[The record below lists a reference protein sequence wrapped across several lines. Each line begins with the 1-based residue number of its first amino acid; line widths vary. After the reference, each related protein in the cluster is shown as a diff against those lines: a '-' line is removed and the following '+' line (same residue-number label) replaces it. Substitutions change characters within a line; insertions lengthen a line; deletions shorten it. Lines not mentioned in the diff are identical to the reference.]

1 MDSICGRADFTIT
14 ELLQQSEAIASSSN
28 QYLFEKDPIKM
39 SVYVMRA
46 RVAYFEDEL
55 TCLRIFLDCIHKWT
69 DIADVLHLASLVRKV
84 EAKIQEIASKVIENT
99 ELPLQEP
106 PPSLGFPIP
115 EFVKKKIKERS
126 LKWRLSKLVDLFPS
140 LTQDV
145 IDFKPEIVRAYDSWT
160 SDSFEF
166 QFNYDSLK
174 DLVKFVNCYEKAC
187 SSCFISL
194 YEKEFQDFN
203 RYLVSAKNFLD
214 CLPETSS
221 KDLKIEVLIHVGR
234 VGISAALRLCKWWA
248 QQMDPFEKK
257 SVGISVLELQQK
269 IDLTNPQFVDMNL
282 KLLRESGNRLE
293 NQVDEFLKCLLED
306 LYKFFEG
313 LLWDLRITHE
323 SIKRHKL
330 HRMLKSLVIS
340 GVTLL
345 RGDAKNVQRLSA
357 DLRVVLN
364 ELARLTKS
372 YADTSTSRVNRLQK
386 LLASI
391 WLMKLEIFLREQ
403 LKTFHIVQMHI
414 NEQISALNKELRHL
428 NYEEWLKS
436 LKIPIKCLPDT
447 ENVRQGLAL
456 MEVGKVA
463 VACLDHP
470 FDAKDMT
477 TTNEKAKDVLFKV
490 LLMVL
495 LFRADS
501 VVKPILQSDDQSFVG
516 LEKNQ
521 IEALRKGLDFFTMVV
536 QDQSLGTEEEAKL
549 VFAHIEEVAC
559 EACSLLHSLNK
570 TGEEALTNTNLLVS
584 NLLKKIRSIMVEL
597 KVYLHSPNIPST
609 NGLGFIDSLLEKLME
624 LLKADVTI
632 SLKHQFEEILVNLEF
647 LKPFLRGIPEQ
658 DIEFQELKDLRVR
671 IIDVAYEAEYYID
684 LVMLEDSVEWNN
696 SLRLYHLREGFQ
708 FVKTHFPTKH
718 NKTHHANEQ
727 DVPQISVQKESKAT
741 TSRSDETIVPLDDQE
756 RVIIDRLVWGPDQLD
771 IVLIVG
777 LPGIGKTTLAKQV
790 YNCPEVVSSFDVRT
804 WCCISQLYRKREVLL
819 EILSHITALTD
830 DILGMPDEDLEDK
843 LRKLLLKNKF
853 LIVMDD
859 MWNTEALNDL
869 RGSLP
874 NDGNGS
880 RILIT
885 SRQDLKVK
893 SHADPYNV
901 RQLSDADSWNLL
913 QKKIFHEECCP
924 EELMEIGEQI
934 AKSCKGLPLAIIA
947 VAGLLQKIEWE
958 YNSWKEVQKVLSF
971 RIVDDPEE
979 QCRQILE
986 LSYNYLPDNLKACF
1000 LYLGAF
1006 LEDQDIPAR
1015 KLMQL
1020 WIAEGLVGRAE
1031 LKSLEDVAEDY
1042 LMDLIDRSLVIF
1054 SRQRSSGG
1062 AKACRVHDVLHKF
1075 CQSKAKQEKFFKVI
1089 TGFNDSK
1096 VSLHDLNH
1104 VLSAKTGNP
1113 SYSTTYDDHRL
1124 CFCSQRKHFIQS
1136 GPSGPSARSLLC
1148 FPTKDKDPK
1157 CPYDISFIFQNF
1169 RLLKVLDMEF
1179 INMGTSFPHG
1189 IEQLVYLRYLAVAG
1203 YIDSIPPSIFNLWN
1217 LQTLIVRGFRDE
1229 AISLPDAIWCL
1240 KKLRHVHISN
1250 FSVISLQDDQHGDY
1264 SGLDYLVTISSLI
1277 LRYGKETECILRKIS
1292 NVRKMKCIFSE
1303 SWDNSHNCNNFPRLE
1318 VLSKLESLKVTYDAR
1333 AQPGE
1338 FSFPSNLRKLTLS
1351 DFRLPWDKISA
1362 IGKLPNLEVLKLLS
1376 GAFDGENWDMV
1387 EGEFSELKYLKLD
1400 TLNIGKWNACSDH
1413 LPKLQQLVLRC
1424 CTQMEEV
1431 PLGVAYIPTLEKV
1444 DVQWCGDHVEESVR
1458 RIKEEGDEN
1467 LKVFI
1472 NFSELHIA

>member
-1 MDSICGRADFTIT
+1 MTGFLNT
-14 ELLQQSEAIASSSN
+14 
-28 QYLFEKDPIKM
+28 FE
-39 SVYVMRA
+39 VEFRRMR
-46 RVAYFEDEL
+46 V
-55 TCLRIFLDCIHKWT
+55 FLDCIHKWT
-69 DIADVLHLASLVRKV
+69 DIAAVLNLNFASLVGEA
-84 EAKIQEIASKVIENT
+84 EAKIQEIASKFIDNINNM
-99 ELPLQEP
+99 ELPLP
-106 PPSLGFPIP
+106 TLGFPTP
-115 EFVKKKIKERS
+115 EFQQKNKIETSS
-126 LKWRLSKLVDLFPS
+126 LKPKLPKLIDLFQR
-140 LTQDV
+140 LTQEP
-145 IDFKPEIVRAYDSWT
+145 KIVRAYDQSCT
-160 SDSFEF
+160 SESFEF
-166 QFNYDSLK
+166 RFDYDSWNEF
-174 DLVKFVNCYEKAC
+174 VKFVNYYVKAC
-187 SSCFISL
+187 PLPFTSL
-194 YEKEFQDFN
+194 FEEFKDFN
-203 RYLVSAKNFLD
+203 RYLVWATNFLG

-221 KDLKIEVLIHVGR
+221 KDVKIEVMIHVGR
-234 VGISAALRLCKWWA
+234 VAITAALLLCNCWA
-248 QQMDPFEKK
+248 QQTDPYEEIFYY
-257 SVGISVLELQQK
+257 ISLLELKKK
-269 IDLTNPQFVDMNL
+269 IDFTNPEFVDMNF
-282 KLLRESGNRLE
+282 KLLRENGITLE

-306 LYKFFEG
+306 FNQFLYRLFDDFDECEYR
-313 LLWDLRITHE
+313 W
-323 SIKRHKL
+323 RHKF
-330 HRMLKSLVIS
+330 HRMLKSL
-340 GVTLL
+340 
-345 RGDAKNVQRLSA
+345 RLSA
-357 DLRVVLN
+357 DLRLVLN

-386 LLASI
+386 VLARI

-403 LKTFHIVQMHI
+403 LKTFHILQMHI
-414 NEQISALNKELRHL
+414 NERISALNKELRHL
-428 NYEEWLKS
+428 NYEKWLNS
-436 LKIPIKCLPDT
+436 LKIPIKCLADT
-447 ENVRQGLAL
+447 EKVRQGLAL

-477 TTNEKAKDVLFKV
+477 TTNEKARDMLFKV

-501 VVKPILQSDDQSFVG
+501 VVKSILQSDHQSFVG
-516 LEKNQ
+516 IEKNQ

-536 QDQSLGTEEEAKL
+536 QDHSLGTEEEAKL

-584 NLLKKIRSIMVEL
+584 NLLEKIRSIMVEP
-597 KVYLHSPNIPST
+597 KVYLHSPNILST

-632 SLKHQFEEILVNLEF
+632 SLKHQFEEILGNLEF
-647 LKPFLRGIPEQ
+647 LKPFLEGIPEQ
-658 DIEFQELKDLRVR
+658 DVEFQEMKDLRVR

-684 LVMLEDSVEWNN
+684 LVMLEDSVEWHN

-708 FVKTHFPTKH
+708 FVKTHFPTTH
-718 NKTHHANEQ
+718 SKTHHANEQ
-727 DVPQISVQKESKAT
+727 DLPQISVQKEPKAT
-741 TSRSDETIVPLDDQE
+741 TSRIDETIVPLDDQE
-756 RVIIDRLVWGPDQLD
+756 KVIIDRLVWGPDHLD

-790 YNCPEVVSSFDVRT
+790 YNCPEVVSSFDFRT

-830 DILGMPDEDLEDK
+830 DILGMTDEDLEDK

-853 LIVMDD
+853 LIVVDD

-893 SHADPYNV
+893 SHSDPYNV

-934 AKSCKGLPLAIIA
+934 AKSCKGLPVAIIA

-1006 LEDQDIPAR
+1006 SEDQDIPAL

-1020 WIAEGLVGRAE
+1020 WIAEGLVRRDE

-1054 SRQRSSGG
+1054 SEQRSSGG

-1075 CQSKAKQEKFFKVI
+1075 CQSKAKQEKFLKVI
-1089 TGFNDSK
+1089 TGSNDSK
-1096 VSLHDLNH
+1096 IPLHDLNYIF
-1104 VLSAKTGNP
+1104 SAMTGNHSRP
-1113 SYSTTYDDHRL
+1113 TTYEDHRL
-1124 CFCSQRKHFIQS
+1124 CFCSQRRHFIES

-1148 FPTKDKDPK
+1148 FPPNDKDPK
-1157 CPYDISFIFQNF
+1157 S
-1169 RLLKVLDMEF
+1169 
-1179 INMGTSFPHG
+1179 
-1189 IEQLVYLRYLAVAG
+1189 VAG
-1203 YIDSIPPSIFNLWN
+1203 YIDSIPPTVINLLN
-1217 LQTLIVRGFRDE
+1217 LQTLIVRGLRDTV
-1229 AISLPDAIWCL
+1229 ISLADAIWCL
-1240 KKLRHVHISN
+1240 KKLRHVQISKFAVFRLLN
-1250 FSVISLQDDQHGDY
+1250 DQHGDS
-1264 SGLDYLVTISSLI
+1264 SGQDYLVSISSLI
-1277 LRYGKETECILRKIS
+1277 LRFGKETEYALRKLS
-1292 NVRKMKCIFSE
+1292 NLRKMKCIFFE
-1303 SWDNSHNCNNFPRLE
+1303 SWDNSLNCNNFPRLE
-1318 VLSKLESLKVTYDAR
+1318 VLSLLESFKVTYYGR
-1333 AQPGE
+1333 ALQPGE
-1338 FSFPSNLRKLTLS
+1338 FSIPSNLKKLTLS
-1351 DFRLPWDKISA
+1351 NFHLQWDKISV
-1362 IGKLPNLEVLKLLS
+1362 IGKLQNLEVLKLLS

-1387 EGEFSELKYLKLD
+1387 EGEFSEVKYLKLD
-1400 TLNIGKWNACSDH
+1400 TLNIAEWNACSDH
-1413 LPKLQQLVLRC
+1413 LPTLQQLVLRC
-1424 CTQMEEV
+1424 CKQMEVV
-1431 PLGVAYIPTLEKV
+1431 PLGIAYIPTLEKV
-1444 DVQWCGDHVEESVR
+1444 DVQWCGDNVEESVR
-1458 RIKEEGDEN
+1458 RIKKEGDEN

-1472 NFSELHIA
+1472 NFAELHIA